1 MLSAW
6 VLRFRKGYLCINL
19 GEKINKISCRACTQ
33 EMISMT
39 FRGKRKGVPFSSMK
53 NQIKHY
59 SNILQKKDMMSHF
72 EFIQKI
78 KQESKILPES
88 KLIPI
93 CAQNHYQQLKSQ
105 INAYLLRSKNIAGFG
120 GPFTHLSETGI
131 RAFYRGIR
139 YLNTYTIGLHSCR
152 LTTFQNLYFSFF
164 LILMLT
170 LLAFTF
176 RSKFEY

>member
-6 VLRFRKGYLCINL
+6 VLRFRKGYICINF

-78 KQESKILPES
+78 KQCQILLS
-88 KLIPI
+88 WLNL
-93 CAQNHYQQLKSQ
+93 QNY
-105 INAYLLRSKNIAGFG
+105 NVLRQWS
-120 GPFTHLSETGI
+120 
-131 RAFYRGIR
+131 
-139 YLNTYTIGLHSCR
+139 
-152 LTTFQNLYFSFF
+152 SFF
-164 LILMLT
+164 AT
-170 LLAFTF
+170 LASIHRVVHGVF
-176 RSKFEY
+176 SPGKK